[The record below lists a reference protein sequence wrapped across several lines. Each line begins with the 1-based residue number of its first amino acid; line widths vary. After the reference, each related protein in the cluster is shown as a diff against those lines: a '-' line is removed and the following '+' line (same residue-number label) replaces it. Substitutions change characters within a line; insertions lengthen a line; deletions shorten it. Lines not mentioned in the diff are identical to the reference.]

1 MTRTPLPVA
10 RAESRAVAYAP
21 FARGSGRART
31 IAAVVPL
38 GVLALVLALHRA
50 WALDGPAPVVAALL
64 GAIFAGGLARARPE
78 LSTRQARVALGA
90 ALGITAMYVILP
102 SFTPPG
108 ERIVPSAFSAAVPA
122 LVGWSLVLWLPGVGV
137 RTSENVEAWRWLRTP
152 PATLL
157 AGAAV
162 AYLAILAFLLHDA
175 AGSYVVLQDEALYT
189 VQAGLLGHEGF
200 GWRMPPDYI
209 PFFRPEYALYR
220 NGILT
225 TQYAP
230 GWPAMLA
237 AFDSLGLRWW
247 ANPVLAVLTVA
258 MAFWIGRRLHSPFA
272 GVVAALL
279 VGTQEWF
286 VYEATGSMPHVGT
299 AAALTAATAMLLA
312 SETAGPRARVALRV
326 LAGSSLGLAVA
337 TRPLTG
343 VAIGASIGIWMIA
356 RGGWRP
362 AHLLQLGIPVGLGL
376 AVPAAFVLYYNAIT
390 TGDPLVFGYK
400 AVHGPLH
407 DLGFGLRG
415 YRYYYG
421 ALDPV
426 VRANPFTF
434 ELALRHLHARSWL
447 FARELLPV
455 FLVLPVLWLA
465 IARGARIRAG
475 IVGAFLFLPVAY
487 FFYFSSSTRFYVE
500 LIPFAM
506 IGLALLVAQLAAA
519 DWRRTAAPL
528 LGLLALMGAVR
539 LTTIDRPGDW
549 VWQRVVAS
557 AGQLEAAH
565 ARLGPLLVFIE
576 EPLPEAYLFR
586 RLWQF
591 NSDGFES
598 PILVARSQGAR
609 DLELARA
616 FPRRTA
622 LRGVWRGGA
631 SRPMVLSPLRE

>member
-1 MTRTPLPVA
+1 MTRTPLSVA
-10 RAESRAVAYAP
+10 RAGSRAVEYAP
-21 FARGSGRART
+21 FTKGSERART
-31 IAAVVPL
+31 IAPFALL
-38 GVLALVLALHRA
+38 GMLALVLVLHRA
-50 WALDGPAPVVAALL
+50 WAMGAPTPVVAALL
-64 GAIFAGGLARARPE
+64 GIAFAGGMSRARSE
-78 LSTRQARVALGA
+78 LVTRQARRALAVALA
-90 ALGITAMYVILP
+90 ITALFVIAPL
-102 SFTPPG
+102 FTQPG
-108 ERIVPSAFSAAVPA
+108 HRIVPSALSAAVPA
-122 LVGWSLVLWLPGVGV
+122 LVGWSLVLWLPGIGS
-137 RTSENVEAWRWLRTP
+137 RQEAGGEPWRWLRNP
-152 PATLL
+152 PAKLL
-157 AGAAV
+157 AAAAV
-162 AYLAILAFLLHDA
+162 TYLAILAVLLYDA

-189 VQAGLLGHEGF
+189 VQAGLLGREGF

-220 NGILT
+220 DGILT

-237 AFDSLGLRWW
+237 AFDAVGLRWW
-247 ANPVLAVLTVA
+247 ANPVLAVVTVGLV
-258 MAFWIGRRLHSPFA
+258 FWIGRRLHSPFA

-286 VYEATGSMPHVGT
+286 VYEATGSMPHIGT

-312 SETAGPRARVALRV
+312 SETAGTRARVALRV

-337 TRPLTG
+337 ARPLSG
-343 VAIGASIGIWMIA
+343 VAIGASIGIWMIVRA
-356 RGGWRP
+356 GWRP
-362 AHLLQLGIPVGLGL
+362 AHLLQLGIPVALGL
-376 AVPAAFVLYYNAIT
+376 AIPAVFVLSYNAIT

-426 VRANPFTF
+426 VRANPFTM
-434 ELALRHLHARSWL
+434 EIAVRHLRARSWL
-447 FARELLPV
+447 FALELLPV
-455 FLVLPVLWLA
+455 FTVLPVLWLA
-465 IARGARIRAG
+465 VARGARIRG
-475 IVGAFLFLPVAY
+475 RIVGAFLLLPAAY
-487 FFYFSSSTRFYVE
+487 FFYFSTSTRFYVE

-506 IGLALLVAQLAAA
+506 IGLALLVAHLAAA
-519 DWRRTAAPL
+519 DWRRTASPL

-557 AGQLEAAH
+557 AGQLEEAH
-565 ARLGPLLVFIE
+565 ARRGPLLVFIE

-591 NSDGFES
+591 NTDGFES

-616 FPRRTA
+616 FPQRTA
-622 LRGVWRGGA
+622 LRGVWPGGA
-631 SRPMVLSPLRE
+631 DRPMVLTPLR